1 MVLIFFASVGAAL
14 LFLISVACKAVSA
27 VVESVIEMVDVWIVF
42 AIVTA
47 LLFLFAAF
55 ASGQL
60 LTFILCIIAIA
71 VIIGIL
77 IYFLS
82 FLEGLLELLVYFLE
96 WIYMVIQQLGETCEK
111 KVMSLLEFINK
122 KITTV

>member
-1 MVLIFFASVGAAL
+1 MVLILFASVGAAL

-27 VVESVIEMVDVWIVF
+27 VVESVIEMVNVWIVF

-47 LLFLFAAF
+47 GLFLFAAF

-60 LTFILCIIAIA
+60 LTFILCIVAIA
-71 VIIGIL
+71 VIIGL
-77 IYFLS
+77 IIY
-82 FLEGLLELLVYFLE
+82 FLEGLLALLVSVLE
-96 WIYMVIQQLGETCEK
+96 WLYMVIQELGEICEK